1 MDVRVPETYSARRP
15 TSAHAEREIAI
26 TLRSRP
32 FRFVTDSG
40 VFSKGGLD
48 RGTELLAG
56 ALEVGPS
63 HLTLDL
69 GCGYGVLGILAAA
82 LAPQGRAILTDVNA
96 RAIGL
101 AKRNVALSGLPN
113 AEVRQGEFFAPVEGL
128 VFDTVVTNPP
138 IRAGKEVVQ
147 RMAREARDHLIHGGT
162 FWMVVRMKQGAPSY
176 RKFLEESYDEVRE
189 PDRGGGYRV
198 FAATKRL

>member
-1 MDVRVPETYSARRP
+1 MAETYSSRRP
-15 TSAHAEREIAI
+15 ESRHAEREIAVS
-26 TLRSRP
+26 LRGRP
-32 FRFVTDSG
+32 FRFITDSG
-40 VFSKGGLD
+40 VFSKRDLD
-48 RGTELLAG
+48 RGTELLAE
-56 ALEVGPS
+56 AIEIGPS

-96 RAIGL
+96 RAVGL
-101 AKRNVALSGLPN
+101 ARRNVALSALPN
-113 AEVRQGEFFAPVEGL
+113 AEVRQGEFLGPVGGL
-128 VFDTVVTNPP
+128 IFDTVVTNPP

-147 RMAREARDHLIHGGT
+147 RMAREARDHLVHGGT

-176 RKFLEESYDEVRE
+176 RKFLEATYDEVRE
-189 PDRGGGYRV
+189 PAKGGGYRV